1 MIFFSLLYYFIQY
14 FCGHPFEFN
23 TRLYLKKIQTN
34 NYNYGMKK
42 NDSNESLD
50 QYFNNPSEVL
60 LTFKRKNDK
69 LQGYDERYPISDL
82 DIYLFTP
89 VYNSSLF
96 SSYNFSKEDPSLQLY
111 NENVSYK
118 INLEEYKNLLKIKLS
133 FLKKKFLSYLESPKI
148 STVTKTKLIEKY
160 YKKNDFFHQSI
171 KNGGLLKD
179 YEDFE
184 M

>member
-23 TRLYLKKIQTN
+23 TRLNIKKIKTN
-34 NYNYGMKK
+34 HYHYGMKK
-42 NDSNESLD
+42 NDSQELLD
-50 QYFNNPSEVL
+50 KYFENPSEVL
-60 LTFKRKNDK
+60 LNYKKENKNE
-69 LQGYDERYPISDL
+69 GYDERYPISDL

-118 INLEEYKNLLKIKLS
+118 INLEEYKNLLKIKLF
-133 FLKKKFLSYLESPKI
+133 FLKQKFLSYLVSPRVSI
-148 STVTKTKLIEKY
+148 LTKTTLIEKY
-160 YKKNDFFHQSI
+160 YKKNDIFHQ
-171 KNGGLLKD
+171 KVQNGDLFKD